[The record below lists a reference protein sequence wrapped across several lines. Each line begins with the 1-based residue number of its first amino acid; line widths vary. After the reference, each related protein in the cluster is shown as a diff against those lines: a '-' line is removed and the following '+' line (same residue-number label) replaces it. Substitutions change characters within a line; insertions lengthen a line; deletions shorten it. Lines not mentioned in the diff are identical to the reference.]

1 MTLTTSMTTSMSLPA
16 PTPQAW
22 WATHLH
28 RYFVGR
34 DEESVPAVEPRWVDV
49 ASVVDRDGALLH
61 DLHRELL
68 AAEGGTAQMAAKWI
82 MDWYAGTP
90 AGAVGFVLATADAGV
105 LLDPDAVR
113 LRLDAH
119 GWVDRVDVTACP
131 VVVTDGHPWAGLAGV
146 QVAANH
152 EEVVART
159 VTALVGCL
167 APVVETV
174 RGLAQVGTRAL
185 WTEVADALGLCLTY
199 QPQVPVS
206 QAPVDRLAEA
216 LSIDGVP
223 WRSGPALRVGQAPWG
238 QAYLGQ
244 KGGCCL
250 AYQRPAQDPVPP
262 EEQDPDQRAFEQA
275 FPPGEEAQDRF
286 CGTCS
291 LRDRPGCEARQLWW
305 LQRHPD

>member
-1 MTLTTSMTTSMSLPA
+1 MTRTTSDISMTLSA

-28 RYFVGR
+28 RYLAGL
-34 DEESVPAVEPRWVDV
+34 DEEAAPDHEPRWVGLTDV
-49 ASVVDRDGALLH
+49 VGHDGALVR
-61 DLHRELL
+61 DVHRKLL
-68 AAEGGTAQMAAKWI
+68 AAQGGTAQMAAKWI
-82 MDWYAGTP
+82 VDWYAGTP

-105 LLDPDAVR
+105 LLDSGTLR
-113 LRLDAH
+113 LRLD
-119 GWVDRVDVTACP
+119 GQGRVDRVDVDACP
-131 VVVTDGHPWAGLAGV
+131 VVVTDDHPWAELTEV
-146 QVAANH
+146 QVAASR

-159 VTALVGCL
+159 ITSLVGCL
-167 APVVETV
+167 VPVVETV
-174 RGLAQVGTRAL
+174 RGLTRVGARSL
-185 WTEVADALGLCLTY
+185 WSEVADALGLCLTY
-199 QPQVPVS
+199 QPQVPVR

-216 LSIDGVP
+216 LSSDGVP
-223 WRSGPALRVGQAPWG
+223 WRSAPALRLGEAPWG

-250 AYQRPAQDPVPP
+250 AYQRPARGPVPP
-262 EEQDPDQRAFEQA
+262 QEQDPDQQAFEQA
-275 FPPGEEAQDRF
+275 FPPGDEPEDHF